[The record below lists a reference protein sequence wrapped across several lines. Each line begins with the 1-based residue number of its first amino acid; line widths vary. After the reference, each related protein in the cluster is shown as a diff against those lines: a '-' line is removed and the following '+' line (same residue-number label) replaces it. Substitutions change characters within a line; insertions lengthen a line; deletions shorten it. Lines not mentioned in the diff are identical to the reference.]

1 MKYIKSLAVAAMAL
15 TATMSSCD
23 MDDFGSINEN
33 PNKPAEAY
41 TDMLYTYSAQ
51 WVRGF
56 TMNSSS
62 YDPWMML
69 RTGYLSE
76 SKNNQYGGM
85 TNTVSFGTSS
95 YYYYII
101 KNLNTIIER
110 NTDESTKS
118 SVSVL
123 AFGDNANQIA
133 VAKTLRA
140 FYYMT
145 LTDILGPLPYSEA
158 FKGESEGIWS
168 PKYDSQESIY
178 AALDADLVQAYS
190 EFNESGSLT
199 SAEILYNGNI
209 SKWKKFNASLRM
221 MMAIKMADV
230 DPTNGKARFAK
241 AYADGGM
248 TEVGDGFHYTF
259 DASNADYSAWM
270 YYVGNMNY
278 SSRGENFV
286 PNKFIVDALKE
297 YQDPRMFSYFTLSG
311 YKGTVEGDAA
321 DFNAYKGVPFGL
333 QSNDEVV
340 SAAEGCASVNA
351 TYCNAGATYG
361 LITTARTLLVEAE
374 AAVLGWIDADAEALY
389 KAGIQ
394 ASFDF
399 QATYHTDVADIA
411 GKTAVADYL
420 ASDKIALSSDKQTA
434 LEQIVMQRYL
444 AGFMTDAIEVWSDW
458 RRYNVPSMP
467 LTEHQIVEGNLDYP
481 YRMTYDPSEV
491 QYNTDNANAA
501 INEWLGGEDGLW
513 SRVWWDVADN
523 NI

>member
-23 MDDFGSINEN
+23 MGDFGDINAN
-33 PNKPAEAY
+33 PNKPSEAY
-41 TDMLYTYSAQ
+41 TDMLFTYSAQ

-56 TMNSSS
+56 TMNSSG
-62 YDPWMML
+62 YDPWMQL

-76 SKNNQYGGM
+76 SKNNQYGGL
-85 TNTVSFGTSS
+85 TNTVSFGTAS
-95 YYYYII
+95 YYYYYI

-110 NTDESTKS
+110 NSNEETKNAL
-118 SVSVL
+118 SVT

-133 VAKTLRA
+133 VARTLRA
-140 FYYMT
+140 FYFMT

-168 PKYDSQESIY
+168 PKYDSQEDIY
-178 AALDADLVQAYS
+178 AALDADLVEAYS
-190 EFNESGSLT
+190 QFNTAGKLSA
-199 SAEILYNGNI
+199 AEILYNGDI

-230 DPTNGKARFAK
+230 DPANGKARFAK

-248 TEVGDGFHYTF
+248 TEVADGFHYTF

-278 SSRGENFV
+278 GSRGENFV
-286 PNKFIVDALKE
+286 PNAFIVDALKE
-297 YQDPRMFSYFTLSG
+297 YNDPRMFSYFTLSG
-311 YKGTVEGDAA
+311 YKGTAPGDPA
-321 DFNAYKGVPFGL
+321 DINAYKGVPFGF

-374 AAVLGWIDADAEALY
+374 AAVLGWINADPKALY
-389 KAGIQ
+389 EAGIR
-394 ASFDF
+394 ASFGF
-399 QATYHTDVADIA
+399 QATYHSDVTKLGGENCIEE
-411 GKTAVADYL
+411 YL
-420 ASDKIALSSDKQTA
+420 ASEKVALSSDKETA
-434 LEQIVMQRYL
+434 LKQIVTQRFL
-444 AGFMTDAIEVWSDW
+444 AGFMTDAIESWSDW
-458 RRYNVPSMP
+458 RRYNIPYMP
-467 LTEHQIVEGNLDYP
+467 LTEHQVTEGNYDYP
-481 YRMTYDPSEV
+481 YRMTYDPSEKETNEE
-491 QYNTDNANAA
+491 NTNAA
-501 INEWLGGEDGLW
+501 IQQWLGGEDSLW
-513 SRVWWDVADN
+513 KRVWWDVADN
-523 NI
+523 K

>member
-23 MDDFGSINEN
+23 MGDFGNINAN
-33 PNKPAEAY
+33 PNKPSEAY
-41 TDMLYTYSAQ
+41 TDMLFTYSAQ

-62 YDPWMML
+62 YDPWMQL

-76 SKNNQYGGM
+76 SKNNQYGGL
-85 TNTVSFGTSS
+85 TNTVSFGTAS
-95 YYYYII
+95 YYYYYI

-110 NTDESTKS
+110 NSNEETKNAL
-118 SVSVL
+118 SVT

-133 VAKTLRA
+133 VARTLRA
-140 FYYMT
+140 FYFMT

-168 PKYDSQESIY
+168 PKYDSQEDIY
-178 AALDADLVQAYS
+178 AALDADLVEAYS
-190 EFNESGSLT
+190 QFNTAGKLSA
-199 SAEILYNGNI
+199 AEILYNGDI

-230 DPTNGKARFAK
+230 DPANGKARFAK

-248 TEVGDGFHYTF
+248 TEVSDGFHYTF

-278 SSRGENFV
+278 GSRGENFV
-286 PNKFIVDALKE
+286 PNAFIVDALKE
-297 YQDPRMFSYFTLSG
+297 YNDPRMFSYFTLSG
-311 YKGTVEGDAA
+311 YKGTAPGDPA
-321 DFNAYKGVPFGL
+321 DINAYKGVPFGF

-374 AAVLGWIDADAEALY
+374 AAVLGWINADPKALY
-389 KAGIQ
+389 EAGIR
-394 ASFDF
+394 ASFGF
-399 QATYHTDVADIA
+399 QATYHSDVTKLGGENCIEE
-411 GKTAVADYL
+411 YL
-420 ASDKIALSSDKQTA
+420 ASEKVALSSDKETA
-434 LEQIVMQRYL
+434 LKQIVTQRFL
-444 AGFMTDAIEVWSDW
+444 AGFMTDAIESWSDW
-458 RRYNVPSMP
+458 RRYNIPYMP
-467 LTEHQIVEGNLDYP
+467 LTEHQVTEGNYDYP
-481 YRMTYDPSEV
+481 YRMTYDPSEKETNEE
-491 QYNTDNANAA
+491 NTNAA
-501 INEWLGGEDGLW
+501 IQQWLGGEDSLW
-513 SRVWWDVADN
+513 KRVWWDVADN
-523 NI
+523 K

>member
-23 MDDFGSINEN
+23 MGDFGNINAN
-33 PNKPAEAY
+33 PNKPSEAY
-41 TDMLYTYSAQ
+41 TDMLFTYSAQ

-62 YDPWMML
+62 YDPWMQL

-76 SKNNQYGGM
+76 SKNNQYGGL
-85 TNTVSFGTSS
+85 TNTVSFGTAS
-95 YYYYII
+95 YYYYYI

-110 NTDESTKS
+110 NSNEETKNAL
-118 SVSVL
+118 SVT

-133 VAKTLRA
+133 VARTLRA
-140 FYYMT
+140 FYFMT

-168 PKYDSQESIY
+168 PKYDSQEDIY
-178 AALDADLVQAYS
+178 AALDADLVEAYS
-190 EFNESGSLT
+190 QFNTAGKLSA
-199 SAEILYNGNI
+199 AEILYNGDI

-230 DPTNGKARFAK
+230 DPANGKARFAK

-248 TEVGDGFHYTF
+248 TEVADGFHYTF

-278 SSRGENFV
+278 GSRGENFV
-286 PNKFIVDALKE
+286 PNAFIVDALKE
-297 YQDPRMFSYFTLSG
+297 YNDPRMFSYFTLSG
-311 YKGTVEGDAA
+311 YKGTAPGDPA
-321 DFNAYKGVPFGL
+321 DINAYKGVPFGF

-374 AAVLGWIDADAEALY
+374 AAVLGWINADPKALY
-389 KAGIQ
+389 EAGIR
-394 ASFDF
+394 ASFGF
-399 QATYHTDVADIA
+399 QATYHSDVTKLGGENCIEE
-411 GKTAVADYL
+411 YL
-420 ASDKIALSSDKQTA
+420 ASEKVALSSDKETA
-434 LEQIVMQRYL
+434 LKQIVTQRFL
-444 AGFMTDAIEVWSDW
+444 AGFMTDAIESWSDW
-458 RRYNVPSMP
+458 RRYNIPYMP
-467 LTEHQIVEGNLDYP
+467 LTEHQVTEGNYDYP
-481 YRMTYDPSEV
+481 YRMTYDPSEKETNEE
-491 QYNTDNANAA
+491 NTNAA
-501 INEWLGGEDGLW
+501 IQQWLGGEDSLW
-513 SRVWWDVADN
+513 KRVWWDVADN
-523 NI
+523 K

>member
-23 MDDFGSINEN
+23 MGDFGDINAN
-33 PNKPAEAY
+33 PNKPSEAY

-62 YDPWMML
+62 YDPWMQL

-76 SKNNQYGGM
+76 SKNNQYGGL
-85 TNTVSFGTSS
+85 TNTVSFGTAS
-95 YYYYII
+95 YYYYYI

-110 NTDESTKS
+110 NTNEETKS
-118 SVSVL
+118 LLSVT

-133 VAKTLRA
+133 VSRTLRA
-140 FYYMT
+140 FYFMT

-158 FKGESEGIWS
+158 FKGESDDIWS

-178 AALDADLVQAYS
+178 AALDADLVEAYS
-190 EFNESGSLT
+190 QFNEGGSLS
-199 SAEILYNGNI
+199 SAEILYDGDI
-209 SKWKKFNASLRM
+209 SKWKKFNATLRM

-248 TEVGDGFHYTF
+248 TEVEDGFHYTF

-278 SSRGENFV
+278 ASRGENFV
-286 PNKFIVDALKE
+286 PNNFIVEALKE
-297 YQDPRMFSYFTLSG
+297 YNDPRMFSYFTLDG
-311 YKGTVEGDAA
+311 YKGKAEGDPS
-321 DFNAYKGVPFGL
+321 DINAYKGVPFGFA
-333 QSNDEVV
+333 SNPEVV

-351 TYCNAGATYG
+351 TYCDAGATYG
-361 LITTARTLLVEAE
+361 LITTARALLVEAE
-374 AAVLGWIDADAEALY
+374 AAVLGWINADPKELY
-389 KAGIQ
+389 EAGIK

-399 QATYHTDVADIA
+399 QAKYHTAVTKL
-411 GKTAVADYL
+411 GGETAVEDYL
-420 ASDKIALSSDKQTA
+420 ASEKIALSSDKETA
-434 LEQIVMQRYL
+434 LEQIVMQRFL
-444 AGFMTDAIEVWSDW
+444 AGFMTDAIETWSDW
-458 RRYNVPSMP
+458 RRYNVPAMP
-467 LTEHQIVEGNLDYP
+467 LTDHQIKEGNIAYP
-481 YRMTYDPSEV
+481 YRMTYDPSEKEA
-491 QYNTDNANAA
+491 NADNVEAA
-501 INEWLGGEDGLW
+501 INEWLGGQDGLW
-513 SRVWWDVADN
+513 TRVWWDVADN
-523 NI
+523 H

>member
-23 MDDFGSINEN
+23 MGDFGDINAN
-33 PNKPAEAY
+33 PNKPSEAY
-41 TDMLYTYSAQ
+41 TDMLFTYSAQ

-62 YDPWMML
+62 YDPWMQL

-76 SKNNQYGGM
+76 SKNNQYGGL
-85 TNTVSFGTSS
+85 TNTVSFGTAS
-95 YYYYII
+95 YYYYYI

-110 NTDESTKS
+110 NSNEETKNAL
-118 SVSVL
+118 SVT

-133 VAKTLRA
+133 VARTLRA
-140 FYYMT
+140 FYFMT

-168 PKYDSQESIY
+168 PKYDSQEDIY
-178 AALDADLVQAYS
+178 AALDADLVEAYS
-190 EFNESGSLT
+190 QFNTAGKLSA
-199 SAEILYNGNI
+199 AEILYNGDI

-230 DPTNGKARFAK
+230 DPANGKARFAK

-248 TEVGDGFHYTF
+248 TEVSDGFHYTF

-278 SSRGENFV
+278 GSRGENFV
-286 PNKFIVDALKE
+286 PNAFIVDALKE
-297 YQDPRMFSYFTLSG
+297 YNDPRMFSYFTLSG
-311 YKGTVEGDAA
+311 YKGTAPGDPA
-321 DFNAYKGVPFGL
+321 DINAYKGVPFGF

-374 AAVLGWIDADAEALY
+374 AAVLGWINADPKALY
-389 KAGIQ
+389 EAGIR
-394 ASFDF
+394 ASFGF
-399 QATYHTDVADIA
+399 QATYHSDVTKLGGENCIEE
-411 GKTAVADYL
+411 YL
-420 ASDKIALSSDKQTA
+420 ASEKVALSSDKETA
-434 LEQIVMQRYL
+434 LKQIVTQRFL
-444 AGFMTDAIEVWSDW
+444 AGFMTDAIESWSDW
-458 RRYNVPSMP
+458 RRYNIPYMP
-467 LTEHQIVEGNLDYP
+467 LTEHQVTEGNYDYP
-481 YRMTYDPSEV
+481 YRMTYDPSEKETNEE
-491 QYNTDNANAA
+491 NTNAA
-501 INEWLGGEDGLW
+501 IQQWLGGEDSLW
-513 SRVWWDVADN
+513 KRVWWDVADN
-523 NI
+523 K

>member
-23 MDDFGSINEN
+23 MGDFGDINAN
-33 PNKPAEAY
+33 PNKPSEAY
-41 TDMLYTYSAQ
+41 TDMLFTYSAQ

-56 TMNSSS
+56 TMNSSG
-62 YDPWMML
+62 YDPWMQL

-76 SKNNQYGGM
+76 SKNNQYGGL
-85 TNTVSFGTSS
+85 TNTVSFGTAS
-95 YYYYII
+95 YYYYYI

-110 NTDESTKS
+110 NSNEETKNAL
-118 SVSVL
+118 SVT

-133 VAKTLRA
+133 VARTLRA
-140 FYYMT
+140 FYFMT

-168 PKYDSQESIY
+168 PKYDSQEDIY
-178 AALDADLVQAYS
+178 AALDADLVEAYS
-190 EFNESGSLT
+190 QFNTAGKLSA
-199 SAEILYNGNI
+199 AEILYNGDI

-230 DPTNGKARFAK
+230 DPANGKARFAK

-248 TEVGDGFHYTF
+248 TEVSDGFHYTF

-278 SSRGENFV
+278 GSRGENFV
-286 PNKFIVDALKE
+286 PNAFIVDALKE
-297 YQDPRMFSYFTLSG
+297 YNDPRMFSYFTLSG
-311 YKGTVEGDAA
+311 YKGTAPGDPA
-321 DFNAYKGVPFGL
+321 DINAYKGVPFGF

-374 AAVLGWIDADAEALY
+374 AAVLGWIDADPKALY
-389 KAGIQ
+389 EAGIR
-394 ASFDF
+394 ASFGF
-399 QATYHTDVADIA
+399 QATYHSDVTKLGGENCIEE
-411 GKTAVADYL
+411 YL
-420 ASDKIALSSDKQTA
+420 ASEKVALSSDKETA
-434 LEQIVMQRYL
+434 LKQIVTQRFL
-444 AGFMTDAIEVWSDW
+444 AGFMTDAIESWSDW
-458 RRYNVPSMP
+458 RRYNIPYMP
-467 LTEHQIVEGNLDYP
+467 LTEHQVTEGNYDYP
-481 YRMTYDPSEV
+481 YRMTYDPSEKETNEE
-491 QYNTDNANAA
+491 NTNAA
-501 INEWLGGEDGLW
+501 IQQWLGGEDSLW
-513 SRVWWDVADN
+513 KRVWWDVADN
-523 NI
+523 K

>member
-23 MDDFGSINEN
+23 MGDFGDINAN
-33 PNKPAEAY
+33 PNKPSEAY
-41 TDMLYTYSAQ
+41 TDMLFTYSAQ

-62 YDPWMML
+62 YDPWMQL

-76 SKNNQYGGM
+76 SKNNQYGGL
-85 TNTVSFGTSS
+85 TNTVSFGTAS
-95 YYYYII
+95 YYYYYI

-110 NTDESTKS
+110 NSNEETKNEL
-118 SVSVL
+118 SVT

-133 VAKTLRA
+133 VARTLRA
-140 FYYMT
+140 FYFMT

-168 PKYDSQESIY
+168 PKYDSQEDIY
-178 AALDADLVQAYS
+178 AALDADLVEAYS
-190 EFNESGSLT
+190 QFNTAGKLSA
-199 SAEILYNGNI
+199 AEILYNGDI

-230 DPTNGKARFAK
+230 DPANGKARFAK

-248 TEVGDGFHYTF
+248 TEVSDGFHYTF

-278 SSRGENFV
+278 GSRGENFV
-286 PNKFIVDALKE
+286 PNAFIVDALKE
-297 YQDPRMFSYFTLSG
+297 YNDPRMFSYFTLSG
-311 YKGTVEGDAA
+311 YKGTAPGDPA
-321 DFNAYKGVPFGL
+321 DINAYKGVPFGF

-374 AAVLGWIDADAEALY
+374 AAVLGWINADPKALY
-389 KAGIQ
+389 EAGIR
-394 ASFDF
+394 ASFGF
-399 QATYHTDVADIA
+399 QATYHSDVTKLGGENCIEE
-411 GKTAVADYL
+411 YL
-420 ASDKIALSSDKQTA
+420 ASEKVALSSDKETA
-434 LEQIVMQRYL
+434 LKQIVTQRFL
-444 AGFMTDAIEVWSDW
+444 AGFMTDAIESWSDW
-458 RRYNVPSMP
+458 RRYNIPYMP
-467 LTEHQIVEGNLDYP
+467 LTEHQVTEGNYDYP
-481 YRMTYDPSEV
+481 YRMTYDPSEKETNEE
-491 QYNTDNANAA
+491 NTNAA
-501 INEWLGGEDGLW
+501 IQQWLGGEDGLW
-513 SRVWWDVADN
+513 KRVWWDVADN
-523 NI
+523 H

>member
-23 MDDFGSINEN
+23 MGDFGNINAN
-33 PNKPAEAY
+33 PNKPSEAY
-41 TDMLYTYSAQ
+41 TDMLFTYSAQ

-62 YDPWMML
+62 YDPWMQL

-76 SKNNQYGGM
+76 SKNNQYGGL
-85 TNTVSFGTSS
+85 TNTVSFGTAS
-95 YYYYII
+95 YYYYYI

-110 NTDESTKS
+110 NSNEETKNAL
-118 SVSVL
+118 SVT

-133 VAKTLRA
+133 VARTLRA
-140 FYYMT
+140 FYFMT

-168 PKYDSQESIY
+168 PKYDSQEDIY
-178 AALDADLVQAYS
+178 AALDADLVEAYS
-190 EFNESGSLT
+190 QFNTAGKLSA
-199 SAEILYNGNI
+199 AEILYNGDI

-230 DPTNGKARFAK
+230 DPANGKARFAK

-248 TEVGDGFHYTF
+248 TEVSDGFHYTF

-278 SSRGENFV
+278 GSRGENFV
-286 PNKFIVDALKE
+286 PNAFIVDALKE
-297 YQDPRMFSYFTLSG
+297 YNDPRMFSYFTLSG
-311 YKGTVEGDAA
+311 YKGTAPGDPA
-321 DFNAYKGVPFGL
+321 DINAYKGVPFGF

-374 AAVLGWIDADAEALY
+374 AAVLGWIDADPKALY
-389 KAGIQ
+389 EAGIR
-394 ASFDF
+394 ASFGF
-399 QATYHTDVADIA
+399 QATYHSDVTKLGGENCIEE
-411 GKTAVADYL
+411 YL
-420 ASDKIALSSDKQTA
+420 ASEKVALSSDKETA
-434 LEQIVMQRYL
+434 LKQIVTQRFL
-444 AGFMTDAIEVWSDW
+444 AGFMTDAIESWSDW
-458 RRYNVPSMP
+458 RRYNIPYMP
-467 LTEHQIVEGNLDYP
+467 LTEHQVTEGNYDYP
-481 YRMTYDPSEV
+481 YRMTYDPSEKETNEE
-491 QYNTDNANAA
+491 NTNAA
-501 INEWLGGEDGLW
+501 IQQWLGGEDSLW
-513 SRVWWDVADN
+513 KRVWWDVADN
-523 NI
+523 K

>member
-23 MDDFGSINEN
+23 MGDFGDINAN
-33 PNKPAEAY
+33 PNKPSEAY

-62 YDPWMML
+62 YDPWMQL

-76 SKNNQYGGM
+76 SKNNQYGGL
-85 TNTVSFGTSS
+85 TNTVSFGTAS
-95 YYYYII
+95 YYYYYI

-110 NTDESTKS
+110 NTNEETKS
-118 SVSVL
+118 LLSVT

-133 VAKTLRA
+133 VSRTLRA
-140 FYYMT
+140 FYFMT

-158 FKGESEGIWS
+158 FKGESDDIWS

-178 AALDADLVQAYS
+178 AALDADLVEAYS
-190 EFNESGSLT
+190 QFNEGGSLS
-199 SAEILYNGNI
+199 SAEILYDGDI
-209 SKWKKFNASLRM
+209 SKWKKFNATLRM

-248 TEVGDGFHYTF
+248 TEVEDGFHYTF

-278 SSRGENFV
+278 ASRGENFV
-286 PNKFIVDALKE
+286 PNNFIVEALKE
-297 YQDPRMFSYFTLSG
+297 YNDPRMFSYFTLDG
-311 YKGTVEGDAA
+311 YKGKAEGDPS
-321 DFNAYKGVPFGL
+321 DINAYKGVPFGFA
-333 QSNDEVV
+333 SNPEVV

-351 TYCNAGATYG
+351 TYCDAGATYG
-361 LITTARTLLVEAE
+361 LITTARALLVEAE
-374 AAVLGWIDADAEALY
+374 AAVLGWINADPKELY
-389 KAGIQ
+389 EAGIK

-399 QATYHTDVADIA
+399 QAKYHTAVTKL
-411 GKTAVADYL
+411 GGETAVEDYL
-420 ASDKIALSSDKQTA
+420 ASEKIALSSDKETA
-434 LEQIVMQRYL
+434 LEQIVMQRFL
-444 AGFMTDAIEVWSDW
+444 AGFLTDAIETWSDW
-458 RRYNVPSMP
+458 RRYNVPAMP
-467 LTEHQIVEGNLDYP
+467 LTDHQIKEGNIAYP
-481 YRMTYDPSEV
+481 YRMTYDPSEKEA
-491 QYNTDNANAA
+491 NADNVEAA
-501 INEWLGGEDGLW
+501 INEWLGGQDGLW
-513 SRVWWDVADN
+513 TRVWWDVADN
-523 NI
+523 H

>member
-23 MDDFGSINEN
+23 MGDFGNINAN
-33 PNKPAEAY
+33 PNKPSEAY
-41 TDMLYTYSAQ
+41 TDMLFTYSAQ

-56 TMNSSS
+56 TMNSSG
-62 YDPWMML
+62 YDPWMQL

-76 SKNNQYGGM
+76 SKNNQYGGL
-85 TNTVSFGTSS
+85 TNTVSFGTAS
-95 YYYYII
+95 YYYYYI

-110 NTDESTKS
+110 NSNEETKNAL
-118 SVSVL
+118 SVT

-133 VAKTLRA
+133 VARTLRA
-140 FYYMT
+140 FYFMT

-168 PKYDSQESIY
+168 PKYDSQEDIY
-178 AALDADLVQAYS
+178 AALDADLVEAYS
-190 EFNESGSLT
+190 QFNTAGKLSA
-199 SAEILYNGNI
+199 AEILYNGDI

-230 DPTNGKARFAK
+230 DPANGKARFAK

-248 TEVGDGFHYTF
+248 TEVSDGFHYTF
-259 DASNADYSAWM
+259 DASNANYSAWM

-278 SSRGENFV
+278 GSRGENFV
-286 PNKFIVDALKE
+286 PNAFIVDALKE
-297 YQDPRMFSYFTLSG
+297 YNDPRMFSYFTLSG
-311 YKGTVEGDAA
+311 YKGTAPGDPA
-321 DFNAYKGVPFGL
+321 DINAYKGVPFGF

-374 AAVLGWIDADAEALY
+374 AAVLGWINADPKALY
-389 KAGIQ
+389 EAGIR

-399 QATYHTDVADIA
+399 QATYHSDVTKLGGENCIEE
-411 GKTAVADYL
+411 YL
-420 ASDKIALSSDKQTA
+420 ASEKVALSSDKETA
-434 LEQIVMQRYL
+434 LKQIVTQRFL
-444 AGFMTDAIEVWSDW
+444 AGFMTDAIESWSDW
-458 RRYNVPSMP
+458 RRYNIPYMP
-467 LTEHQIVEGNLDYP
+467 LTEHQVTEGNYDYP
-481 YRMTYDPSEV
+481 YRMTYDPSEKETNEE
-491 QYNTDNANAA
+491 NTNAA
-501 INEWLGGEDGLW
+501 IQQWLGGEDSLW
-513 SRVWWDVADN
+513 KRVWWDVADN
-523 NI
+523 K

>member
-1 MKYIKSLAVAAMAL
+1 MKYIKSLAVAALAFG
-15 TATMSSCD
+15 ATSCD
-23 MDDFGSINEN
+23 MGDFGDINVN

-62 YDPWMML
+62 YDPWMQL

-76 SKNNQYGGM
+76 SKNNQYGGL

-110 NTDESTKS
+110 NTNEDSKS

-158 FKGESEGIWS
+158 FKGESDGIWS

-178 AALDADLVQAYS
+178 AALDAELVEAYGQ
-190 EFNESGSLT
+190 FDESGSLT
-199 SAEILYNGNI
+199 AAEILYDGDI

-230 DPTNGKARFAK
+230 DPTNGQARFAK

-248 TEVGDGFHYTF
+248 TEVEDGFHYTF

-270 YYVGNMNY
+270 YYVGNMGY
-278 SSRGENFV
+278 ASRGENFV
-286 PNKFIVDALKE
+286 PNAFIVDALKE
-297 YQDPRMFSYFTLSG
+297 YNDPRMFSYFTLSG
-311 YKGTVEGDAA
+311 YKGTVAGDPS
-321 DFNAYKGVPFGL
+321 DINAYKGVVFGL

-351 TYCNAGATYG
+351 TYCEAGATYG

-374 AAVLGWIDADAEALY
+374 AAVLGWIDADPKALY
-389 KAGIQ
+389 EAGIK
-394 ASFDF
+394 ASFGF
-399 QATYHTDVADIA
+399 QAAYHTDVTELG
-411 GKTAVADYL
+411 GKTAVEDYL
-420 ASDKIALSSDKQTA
+420 ASEKVALSDDKETA
-434 LEQIVMQRYL
+434 LKQIVMQRWL
-444 AGFMTDAIEVWSDW
+444 AGFMTDAIETWSDW
-458 RRYNVPSMP
+458 RRYNVPAMP
-467 LTEHQIVEGNLDYP
+467 LTDHQVVEGNIAYP
-481 YRMTYDPSEV
+481 YRMTYDPSEK
-491 QYNTDNANAA
+491 QYNPENSEAA

-513 SRVWWDVADN
+513 ARVWWDVADN
-523 NI
+523 H

>member
-23 MDDFGSINEN
+23 MGDFGDINAN
-33 PNKPAEAY
+33 PNKPSEAY

-62 YDPWMML
+62 YDPWMQL

-76 SKNNQYGGM
+76 SKNNQYGGL
-85 TNTVSFGTSS
+85 TNTVSFGTAS
-95 YYYYII
+95 YYYYYI

-110 NTDESTKS
+110 NTNEETKS
-118 SVSVL
+118 LLSVT

-133 VAKTLRA
+133 VSRTLRA
-140 FYYMT
+140 FYFMT

-158 FKGESEGIWS
+158 FKGESDDIWS

-178 AALDADLVQAYS
+178 AALDADLVEAYS
-190 EFNESGSLT
+190 QFNEGGSLS
-199 SAEILYNGNI
+199 SAEILYDGDI
-209 SKWKKFNASLRM
+209 SKWKKFNATLRM

-248 TEVGDGFHYTF
+248 TEVEDGFHYTF

-278 SSRGENFV
+278 ASRGENFV
-286 PNKFIVDALKE
+286 PNNFIVEALKE
-297 YQDPRMFSYFTLSG
+297 YNDPRMFSYFTLDG
-311 YKGTVEGDAA
+311 YKGKAEGDPS
-321 DFNAYKGVPFGL
+321 DINAYKGVPFGFA
-333 QSNDEVV
+333 SNPEVV

-351 TYCNAGATYG
+351 TYCDAGATYG
-361 LITTARTLLVEAE
+361 LITTARALLVEAE
-374 AAVLGWIDADAEALY
+374 AAVLGWINADQKELY
-389 KAGIQ
+389 EAGIK

-399 QATYHTDVADIA
+399 QAKYHTAVTKL
-411 GKTAVADYL
+411 GGETAVEDYL
-420 ASDKIALSSDKQTA
+420 ASEKIALSSDKETA
-434 LEQIVMQRYL
+434 LEQIVMQRFL
-444 AGFMTDAIEVWSDW
+444 AGFLTDAIETWSDW
-458 RRYNVPSMP
+458 RRYNVPAMP
-467 LTEHQIVEGNLDYP
+467 LTDHQIKEGNIAYP
-481 YRMTYDPSEV
+481 YRMTYDPSEKEA
-491 QYNTDNANAA
+491 NADNVEAA
-501 INEWLGGEDGLW
+501 INEWLGGQDGLW
-513 SRVWWDVADN
+513 TRVWWDVADN
-523 NI
+523 H

>member
-23 MDDFGSINEN
+23 MGDFGNINAN
-33 PNKPAEAY
+33 PNKPSEAY
-41 TDMLYTYSAQ
+41 TDMLFTYSAQ

-62 YDPWMML
+62 YDPWMQL

-76 SKNNQYGGM
+76 SKNNQYGGL
-85 TNTVSFGTSS
+85 TNTVSFGTAS
-95 YYYYII
+95 YYYYYI

-110 NTDESTKS
+110 NSNEETKNAL
-118 SVSVL
+118 SVT

-133 VAKTLRA
+133 VARTLRA
-140 FYYMT
+140 FYFMT

-168 PKYDSQESIY
+168 PKYDSQEDIY
-178 AALDADLVQAYS
+178 AALDADLVEAYS
-190 EFNESGSLT
+190 QFNTAGKLSA
-199 SAEILYNGNI
+199 AEILYNGDI

-230 DPTNGKARFAK
+230 DPANGKARFAK

-248 TEVGDGFHYTF
+248 TEVSDGFHYTF

-278 SSRGENFV
+278 GSRGENFV
-286 PNKFIVDALKE
+286 PNAFIVDALKE
-297 YQDPRMFSYFTLSG
+297 YNDPRMFSYFTLSG
-311 YKGTVEGDAA
+311 YKGTAPGDPA
-321 DFNAYKGVPFGL
+321 DINAYKGVPFGF

-374 AAVLGWIDADAEALY
+374 AAVLGWINADPKALY
-389 KAGIQ
+389 EAGIR
-394 ASFDF
+394 ASFGF
-399 QATYHTDVADIA
+399 QAAYHSDVTKL
-411 GKTAVADYL
+411 GGETCVEDYL
-420 ASDKIALSSDKQTA
+420 ASEKVALSSDKETA
-434 LEQIVMQRYL
+434 LKQIVTQRFL
-444 AGFMTDAIEVWSDW
+444 AGFMTDAIESWSDW
-458 RRYNVPSMP
+458 RRYNIPYMP
-467 LTEHQIVEGNLDYP
+467 LTEHQITEGNYDYP
-481 YRMTYDPSEV
+481 YRLTYDPTEKET
-491 QYNTDNANAA
+491 NEEAANAA
-501 INEWLGGEDGLW
+501 IQQWLGGEDGLW
-513 SRVWWDVADN
+513 KRVWWDVADN
-523 NI
+523 K